1 MKIFSLAFF
10 LCVIFNVSFAQQ
22 GKDVMPKGKNDTIK
36 VYATRDIDGSMM
48 PWIPLADVP
57 IKTVRTFRDPEAR
70 FQYDRLRRNVLLVLP
85 YARFARDRYA
95 RLNADMAKTT
105 SKREQ
110 RKLVN
115 ACQKEIKEMF
125 NSKIK
130 NMSISQ
136 GEILIKLIDRET
148 GNSSFE
154 LVKDLKGNVTAFF
167 YQSIGRVFGHNLK
180 QQYDPEEEREIEAII
195 QSSGYY
201 SSPIGYN

>member
-1 MKIFSLAFF
+1 MKIFSLGFF
-10 LCVIFNVSFAQQ
+10 FCVIFTGSFAQEARN
-22 GKDVMPKGKNDTIK
+22 VMPKGKNDTIK

-57 IKTVRTFRDPEAR
+57 IKTIRKFRDPEAR

-95 RLNADMAKTT
+95 RLNADLARTS

-125 NSKIK
+125 NTKIK

-154 LVKDLKGNVTAFF
+154 LVKDLKGSFTAFF
-167 YQSIGRVFGHNLK
+167 YQSIGKVFGHNLK
-180 QQYDPEEEREIEAII
+180 QEYDPEENREIEAII
-195 QSSGYY
+195 QSTGYY
-201 SSPIGYN
+201 SSPLRYN